1 MNYLACLVDN
11 LIKMSSIQGYI
22 STINYEDE
30 FDFGIAA
37 VVTAD
42 GRGSVHTTVFLPHRE
57 NFFFYG
63 YGSSGSTRCC
73 VHVDTASKNIK
84 ISIGG
89 INPDGVSNLTFY
101 RVHLFKIS
109 V

>member
-1 MNYLACLVDN
+1 
-11 LIKMSSIQGYI
+11 MSSIQGYI

-30 FDFGIAA
+30 FDFGIAG

-42 GRGSVHTTVFLPHRE
+42 GRGSVHTVVFLPHRE

-63 YGSSGSTRCC
+63 YGISDPTRCC
-73 VHVDTASKNIK
+73 VSVDTASKNIE

-89 INPDGVSNLTFY
+89 FNPEGVSNLTFY